1 MRPVFMLLRTW
12 KDMQASTA
20 LMRHTMPSVTPS
32 RSAIERASSS
42 FCWTRLRVLTWSKEI
57 TGRPAPV
64 ARRRA
69 LLAIRSVVALA

>member
-1 MRPVFMLLRTW
+1 MH
-12 KDMQASTA
+12 ASTA

-32 RSAIERASSS
+32 RWAMERASSS
-42 FCWTRLRVLTWSKEI
+42 FCCTRLRVFTWSKEM
-57 TGRPAPV
+57 TGRPASM